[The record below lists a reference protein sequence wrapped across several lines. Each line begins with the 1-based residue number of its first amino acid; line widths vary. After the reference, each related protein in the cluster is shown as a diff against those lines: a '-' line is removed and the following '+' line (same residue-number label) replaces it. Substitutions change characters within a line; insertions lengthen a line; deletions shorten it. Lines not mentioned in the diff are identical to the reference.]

1 MGGVR
6 PTERHQDVGGNV
18 RLGMHPWAYVD
29 GSFEINLPAGT
40 IQVEIHKGPEYRPFT
55 QAVERRSGKLA
66 LRFAQLETR
75 LDKKLTEQDRAI
87 GAILSAI
94 RELMH
99 PTPPK
104 RRPIG
109 FTADLEKKS

>member
-1 MGGVR
+1 MGV
-6 PTERHQDVGGNV
+6 
-18 RLGMHPWAYVD
+18 YV
-29 GSFEINLPAGT
+29 
-40 IQVEIHKGPEYRPFT
+40 V
-55 QAVERRSGKLA
+55 
-66 LRFAQLETR
+66 
-75 LDKKLTEQDRAI
+75 RAI